1 MPVQKGIKPVA
12 QNRKARHDYFIED
25 TYECG
30 IELVGTEV
38 KSIRAGKVN
47 LKDCYAQVK
56 DGQMYVIGM
65 HISPYEQGNIYN
77 RDPFRSRRL
86 LLHKREI
93 RKLQALSQS
102 WRWPRAKSCTI
113 SAAPWR
119 SGTPNGIWTAG
130 CGCRNGKTTG
140 PDRPNIWGRTW
151 FRRGSW
157 RPDKRAEDPCFDK
170 NGKLKFNWQI

>member
-47 LKDCYAQVK
+47 LKDCYAQVT

-93 RKLQALSQS
+93 RKLQALSQADGYS
-102 WRWPRAKSCTI
+102 LIPLQLYLKDGRVKLELAVAK
-113 SAAPWR
+113 
-119 SGTPNGIWTAG
+119 
-130 CGCRNGKTTG
+130 GKKLY
-140 PDRPNIWGRTW
+140 
-151 FRRGSW
+151 
-157 RPDKRAEDPCFDK
+157 DKRSALAERDAKRDMDRRMRM
-170 NGKLKFNWQI
+170 QER

>member
-1 MPVQKGIKPVA
+1 MPVQKGVKPVA

-93 RKLQALSQS
+93 RKLQALSQADGYS
-102 WRWPRAKSCTI
+102 LIP
-113 SAAPWR
+113 
-119 SGTPNGIWTAG
+119 
-130 CGCRNGKTTG
+130 
-140 PDRPNIWGRTW
+140 
-151 FRRGSW
+151 
-157 RPDKRAEDPCFDK
+157 
-170 NGKLKFNWQI
+170 LQL

>member
-47 LKDCYAQVK
+47 LKDCY
-56 DGQMYVIGM
+56 
-65 HISPYEQGNIYN
+65 EQGNIYN

-93 RKLQALSQS
+93 RKLQALSQADGYS
-102 WRWPRAKSCTI
+102 LIPLQLYLKDGRVKLELAVAK
-113 SAAPWR
+113 
-119 SGTPNGIWTAG
+119 
-130 CGCRNGKTTG
+130 GKKLY
-140 PDRPNIWGRTW
+140 
-151 FRRGSW
+151 
-157 RPDKRAEDPCFDK
+157 DKRSALAERDAKRDMDRRMRM
-170 NGKLKFNWQI
+170 QER

>member
-65 HISPYEQGNIYN
+65 HISPMSKVTSTTGT
-77 RDPFRSRRL
+77 L
-86 LLHKREI
+86 
-93 RKLQALSQS
+93 
-102 WRWPRAKSCTI
+102 
-113 SAAPWR
+113 SAAVGCCSISGR
-119 SGTPNGIWTAG
+119 SASS
-130 CGCRNGKTTG
+130 
-140 PDRPNIWGRTW
+140 RPCPRRT
-151 FRRGSW
+151 
-157 RPDKRAEDPCFDK
+157 
-170 NGKLKFNWQI
+170 L